1 MQAWM
6 LWAALA
12 LLAAWFFKSAA
23 PTVAHMNPA
32 ELQAM
37 LKAGGGIQ
45 LVDVR
50 TPDEYRAGR
59 VKGARLIPL
68 QELDARLKEIDP
80 ARPVILV
87 CRSGNRSGQAYQL
100 LKKQGYAQ
108 VSHLEG
114 GMLSWQAAGL
124 PVER

>member
-1 MQAWM
+1 M

-12 LLAAWFFKSAA
+12 LLAVWFLKPAIPAA
-23 PTVAHMNPA
+23 ARLDP
-32 ELQAM
+32 EQLQA
-37 LKAGGGIQ
+37 KVQGGGGVQ

-59 VKGARLIPL
+59 VKGAKLIPL
-68 QELDARLKEIDP
+68 QELSGRYNEIDP
-80 ARPVILV
+80 AKPVVLV

-100 LKKQGYAQ
+100 LSKQGYAQ

-114 GMLSWQAAGL
+114 GMLRWQAAGL